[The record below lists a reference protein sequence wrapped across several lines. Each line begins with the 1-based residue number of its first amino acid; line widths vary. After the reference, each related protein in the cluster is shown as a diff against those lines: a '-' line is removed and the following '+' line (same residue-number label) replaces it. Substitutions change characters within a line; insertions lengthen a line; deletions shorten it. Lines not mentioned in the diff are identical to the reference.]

1 MFWLFKM
8 LFLASLAWNIDLL
21 GSTFLG
27 RRGGGGGAGPGLSR
41 SILNALKQLW
51 GGGGAFKLQ
60 FHRERDPVLPPEA
73 QRELPAIVQHSLSLY
88 PGMRTCYS

>member
-27 RRGGGGGAGPGLSR
+27 RRGGGGGRDQVYPGL
-41 SILNALKQLW
+41 
-51 GGGGAFKLQ
+51 F
-60 FHRERDPVLPPEA
+60 
-73 QRELPAIVQHSLSLY
+73 
-88 PGMRTCYS
+88 